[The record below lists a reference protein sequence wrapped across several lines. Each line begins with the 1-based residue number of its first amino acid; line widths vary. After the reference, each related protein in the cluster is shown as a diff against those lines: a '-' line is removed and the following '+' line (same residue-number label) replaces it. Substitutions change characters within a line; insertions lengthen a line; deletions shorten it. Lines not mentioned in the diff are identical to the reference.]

1 MDEARLGKM
10 LVPYSKIVV
19 IRPLLVSIYESIQN
33 WDTNLEIFYRN
44 IDLVMQ
50 REESQRLMRK
60 IVDIKHGRSGLMQ
73 GVDAAGYNIF
83 DSVLGEATG
92 FFIHLNEFF
101 DEDVEK
107 EYFDVE
113 IINDRQD
120 YVYSFKT
127 RATCM
132 NMGTTLRPI
141 VGRDNQF
148 FQIGSNK
155 LMAMMKAR
163 FHIDFVIF
171 KTELNEQQIIPAF
184 I

>member
-10 LVPYSKIVV
+10 LVPYSKIYE
-19 IRPLLVSIYESIQN
+19 ISQLLVSIDESIQN
-33 WDTNLEIFYRN
+33 WDTNLENFYRN
-44 IDLVMQ
+44 IDEVMQ
-50 REESQRLMRK
+50 REESQSLMQK
-60 IVDIKHGRSGLMQ
+60 IVDIKHGRSGLIQ
-73 GVDAAGYNIF
+73 GVDVAGYNIF

-92 FFIHLNEFF
+92 FFIHLNGFF

-107 EYFDVE
+107 EYFDVQ

-127 RATCM
+127 FATCM
-132 NMGTTLRPI
+132 NMGITLRPI

-148 FQIGSNK
+148 FQIGLNK
-155 LMAMMKAR
+155 LMAMMR
-163 FHIDFVIF
+163 TRIHIYFFIF
-171 KTELNEQQIIPAF
+171 KTELNEKEIIPAF